1 MEPLIELC
9 DQCKR
14 ELERRAKDQDAQG
27 YFLCEGCLRVFPTA
41 FGVGQVLC
49 NECKKE
55 LTQ

>member
-14 ELERRAKDQDAQG
+14 ELERQAKDTDARG

-41 FGVGQVLC
+41 SAARQVLC
-49 NECKKE
+49 DDCKKE
-55 LTQ
+55 LT